1 MTSTTTAIALPWV
14 VLVSIMSFFALV
26 GNIIVILVIIQDRY
40 LKGHNYTFALVCN
53 MAISDSL
60 YVGLAVPLI
69 IASAFTQGNWDLGNA
84 GCKLMMFL
92 PNFCI
97 ASSIYT
103 MVFIAHDRRVTI
115 LINQP
120 RVHQKSRIYLDPLLV
135 WFLSLIMAAPAFYEY
150 SVYQRPLFSLG
161 DGLGGGSSSEEV
173 RLMIVVFL
181 GVVFILL

>member
-1 MTSTTTAIALPWV
+1 
-14 VLVSIMSFFALV
+14 
-26 GNIIVILVIIQDRY
+26 
-40 LKGHNYTFALVCN
+40 
-53 MAISDSL
+53 
-60 YVGLAVPLI
+60 
-69 IASAFTQGNWDLGNA
+69 
-84 GCKLMMFL
+84 MMFL

-97 ASSIYT
+97 ATSIYT

-120 RVHQKSRIYLDPLLV
+120 RVHQKSRYYLDPLLV

-150 SVYQRPLFSLG
+150 SVYQRPLFSLE

-181 GVVFILL
+181 FVLVVVFFLLFSSSSPLLLSF